1 VCFIAATRFWAA
13 DLSRLRWKTKAMRFA
28 VTTLGCKVN
37 QYDSAM
43 IESRLGEAGLERCDF
58 DQVADVY
65 VVNTCTVTDRADT
78 ESLKLARRAR
88 RLNPRARII
97 MTGCLAQASPE
108 RLAAAHEVDQ
118 VIGLARMD
126 DLVRAATTQDH
137 DAPRVMVSNLRKTVA
152 AIDAAA
158 VVPAGQT
165 RAFLKLQEGCDQFC
179 SFCIVPF
186 SRGTSRSVPPRQVLE
201 VLDALHD
208 RGFKEVILSG
218 VHLGGYGKD
227 LSPQVTLMDLLEMIA
242 ERCRIPRVRLSSIDP
257 EELSDEI
264 IDLVAGVD
272 KFCPHFHLPLQA
284 GEDQILERMR
294 RRYQIDDYRRRVERI
309 LERIPDAAIGTD
321 LIVGFPGETPE
332 HFERYFAF
340 IEGLALAYFHVF
352 PYSVRRGT
360 TAAKFSGKVE
370 AREITRR
377 AQRLRRLG
385 EMRRQAFVERFVGT
399 RLKVLVEET
408 REPGCQRLR
417 GYSRNYIKVLVQ
429 GADQLKNH
437 ELDVDAS
444 AVDGLAL
451 VGSVI
456 QPQTASAGGDRS

>member
-1 VCFIAATRFWAA
+1 M
-13 DLSRLRWKTKAMRFA
+13 DSSRARWKTKVMRFA
-28 VTTLGCKVN
+28 ITTLGCKVN

-43 IESRLGEAGLERCDF
+43 IEARLGAAGLQRCEF

-65 VVNTCTVTDRADT
+65 VVNTCTVTDRADA

-88 RLNPRARII
+88 RLNPHARVI

-108 RLAAAHEVDQ
+108 TLAAAREVDQ
-118 VIGLARMD
+118 VIGLTRIE
-126 DLVRAATTQDH
+126 DLVRAATAQDTT
-137 DAPRVMVSNLRKTVA
+137 RVMVSNLRKTRA

-186 SRGTSRSVPPRQVLE
+186 SRGVSRSVAPRQVLE
-201 VLDALHD
+201 VLDALHE

-227 LSPQVTLMDLLEMIA
+227 LSPAVTLMDLLEMIA
-242 ERCRIPRVRLSSIDP
+242 ERCPIPRVRLSSIDP

-272 KFCPHFHLPLQA
+272 KFCPHFHLPLQS
-284 GEDQILERMR
+284 GDDQLLERMR
-294 RRYQIDDYRRRVERI
+294 RRYQTGDFRARVERI
-309 LERIPDAAIGTD
+309 LARMPDAAIGTD
-321 LIVGFPGETPE
+321 LIVGFPGETAE

-340 IEGLALAYFHVF
+340 IEGVPLAYFHVF
-352 PYSVRRGT
+352 PYSVRSGT
-360 TAAKFSGKVE
+360 TAAKFGGKVE
-370 AREITRR
+370 AREIKRR
-377 AQRLRRLG
+377 AQRLRELG
-385 EMRRQAFVERFVGT
+385 ERRRQAFVKRFVGA
-399 RLKVLVEET
+399 RLKVLIEES
-408 REPGCQRLR
+408 REPGCRRLR
-417 GYSRNYIKVLVQ
+417 GYSRNYIKVLSQ
-429 GADQLKNH
+429 GTDELKNH
-437 ELDVDAS
+437 ELDVEVS

-456 QPQTASAGGDRS
+456 RPQTAGAGSGRN